1 MDSKLYAVIDIGSNT
16 NRLVIFK
23 KDGYGR
29 LNEIENVKSVTRL
42 RNFLDKEGNLIQD
55 GIVTLLKTL
64 RSFKE
69 VVKNYPIDTLICA
82 ATATLRVAKNKETIK
97 KIVNEQIGWDLEILT
112 EEEEAFYGYL
122 SVVNST
128 IIHEALT
135 VDLGGASTEV
145 TYFKDRKLIYSHSFP
160 FGSLSLKYIFNEM
173 KDINEL
179 EQYINE
185 QLSAIPWL
193 RNIQVPLIGIGG
205 SARNL
210 AQIDQFQKNYPMG
223 GLHQYKI
230 NSPDLERL
238 VSYLSSLSFQQLQK
252 LEGLSKDRAD
262 TIVPAAIVFSSIY
275 KFINAPSFIVSKN
288 GLREGIFYKELYIDK
303 EYYLAPSV
311 LKNSIQE
318 LVIDYGQ
325 NETQINHVKKITHS
339 LYKQLNQFKLADL
352 TEDDWQLLQLAIPVY
367 YLGKYIDSESSS
379 QHTFYLLA
387 NRTINGLMHKE
398 RLKLALVASYKN
410 KTLFKQFI
418 KPFTDWLSKAE
429 QEKLQLLGAMVKFT
443 YSLDATKRQAI
454 KDIKVEIVEK
464 NIIITCFSK
473 KEAMAE
479 QYEAEKNKKQL
490 EKTLKQDIQLLF
502 Y

>member
-42 RNFLDKEGNLIQD
+42 RNYLDEEGNLSQE

-69 VVKNYPIDTLICA
+69 IVKTYSIHTLICA
-82 ATATLRVAKNKETIK
+82 ATATIRIAKNREKIK
-97 KIVNEQIGWDLEILT
+97 KIVYEQIGWDLEILT

-128 IIHEALT
+128 NIHEGLT
-135 VDLGGASTEV
+135 IDLGGASTEI
-145 TYFKDRKLIYSHSFP
+145 TYFNDRKMVYSHSFP

-179 EQYINE
+179 ELYINN

-193 RNIQVPLIGIGG
+193 RNLQTPLIGIGG

-223 GLHQYKI
+223 GLHQYKMTG
-230 NSPDLERL
+230 PDLERL
-238 VSYLSSLSFQQLQK
+238 VSYLSSLSVQQLQK

-262 TIVPAAIVFSSIY
+262 TIVPAAIVFSCVY
-275 KFINAPSFIVSKN
+275 KYINASSFIVSKK
-288 GLREGIFYKELYIDK
+288 GLREGIFYKELYKDM
-303 EYYLAPSV
+303 EFTLAPSV
-311 LKNSIQE
+311 IKNSIQE

-325 NETQINHVKKITHS
+325 NEAQINHVESLTYS
-339 LYKQLNQFKLADL
+339 LYEQLKNFKLVHL

-367 YLGKYIDSESSS
+367 YLGKYIDTESSS
-379 QHTFYLLA
+379 QHTFYLLV
-387 NRTINGLMHKE
+387 NRTIDGLMHKE

-429 QEKLQLLGAMVKFT
+429 QETLQLLGAMVKFT

-464 NIIITCFSK
+464 NIMITCFSK